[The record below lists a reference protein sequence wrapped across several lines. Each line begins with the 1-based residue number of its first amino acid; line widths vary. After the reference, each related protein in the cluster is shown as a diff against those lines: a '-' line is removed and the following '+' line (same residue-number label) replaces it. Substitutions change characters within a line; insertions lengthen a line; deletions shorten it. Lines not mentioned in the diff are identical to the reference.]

1 MTFQPVVPFGGL
13 AGWQLINRTLD
24 VQQKAFD
31 ESPAVSR
38 EVEYFRE
45 NIGNITT
52 AEELVADRTLR
63 KIALGAFGLDEDIDN
78 RFFIRKVLEDGTLDP
93 DALSNRLAD
102 KRYLSFSEAFG
113 FGDSAIPSTLQPG
126 FAEDIVSSY
135 QTRQIEIAVGAQ
147 QDELR
152 LAFTVERDLLD
163 IASGDLGDDAKWFT
177 ILGNAP
183 LRSAFETALG
193 LPSSFVSLDLDQQLG
208 VLRDRMESFTGNSE
222 ISQFAEPEAMD
233 DFVQLFLVQ
242 ADIASGP
249 SASTP
254 GSAALTLLSQ
264 SNQSSLILQTVFSV

>member
-1 MTFQPVVPFGGL
+1 M
-13 AGWQLINRTLD
+13 
-24 VQQKAFD
+24 
-31 ESPAVSR
+31 
-38 EVEYFRE
+38 
-45 NIGNITT
+45 
-52 AEELVADRTLR
+52 
-63 KIALGAFGLDEDIDN
+63 
-78 RFFIRKVLEDGTLDP
+78 
-93 DALSNRLAD
+93 
-102 KRYLSFSEAFG
+102 
-113 FGDSAIPSTLQPG
+113 
-126 FAEDIVSSY
+126 
-135 QTRQIEIAVGAQ
+135 
-147 QDELR
+147 
-152 LAFTVERDLLD
+152 AFTVERDLLD